1 MCDEVN
7 EPKGSSYIESPK
19 WLKYENATINPK
31 NIDYSYFQ
39 YAFALKEHHKKIK
52 NHLERVSNIKP
63 YLDLDNWSFI
73 EYPTTIHKNNYT
85 LCIIKSIMRKLL

>member
-7 EPKGSSYIESPK
+7 EPKGPSYIESPK

-39 YAFALKEHHKKIK
+39 YAFALKEHHKKKSKIILNVYQIL
-52 NHLERVSNIKP
+52 NHI
-63 YLDLDNWSFI
+63 
-73 EYPTTIHKNNYT
+73 
-85 LCIIKSIMRKLL
+85 SI